1 MRLYG
6 EKIAIRS
13 RGGRDDEPDDTCSGF
28 VIPTKLPTT
37 DRSEGRTIL
46 DDEYVGP
53 MSDER
58 PALSVVASPTRR
70 RSILELAGEAERQG
84 FPALACPTL
93 GGALGL
99 CVSLAHVTSTIRF
112 YTAIQGIYGNSV
124 AEIGNLASHV
134 HEVSGGRFA
143 LGLGVSHEPM
153 VKRLGVDMGPPLGD
167 MREFVAALRANEKF
181 SGELPPIY
189 VAALRDRMLDLAQ
202 EIGQGALWANASL
215 RHTRVQR
222 DRVTR
227 SDFHLANM
235 IPTVISDDVEAAAAV
250 NRRTMSIYVRLP
262 NYRNY
267 WKAAGYV
274 EEMEA
279 VEALLA
285 AGRRDD
291 VESAMSDRWL
301 ADCTLFGPPE
311 RIREGFAA
319 WREIGV
325 EPIAVMSSVSGG
337 QVKAIG
343 ELFDLYS

>member
-1 MRLYG
+1 
-6 EKIAIRS
+6 
-13 RGGRDDEPDDTCSGF
+13 
-28 VIPTKLPTT
+28 
-37 DRSEGRTIL
+37 
-46 DDEYVGP
+46 

-70 RSILELAGEAERQG
+70 TAILELATEAERRG

-99 CVSLAHVTSTIRF
+99 CVSLAHVTSSIRF
-112 YTAIQGIYGNSV
+112 YTAIQGIYGNSP
-124 AEIGNLASHV
+124 AEIANIASHT

-143 LGLGVSHEPM
+143 LGLGVSHEAM
-153 VKRLGVDMGPPLGD
+153 VKRLGVAMGPPLSD
-167 MREFVAALRANEKF
+167 MREFVDTLRSNERF
-181 SGELPPIY
+181 SGTLPPIY
-189 VAALRDRMLDLAQ
+189 VAALRDRMLAMAQ

-215 RHTRVQR
+215 RHTAVQR
-222 DRVTR
+222 RRVE
-227 SDFHLANM
+227 DPNFYLANM
-235 IPTVISDDVEAAAAV
+235 IPTVISDDRVAAAAI
-250 NRRTMSIYVRLP
+250 NRRTMSVYVRLP

-279 VEALLA
+279 VESLIA

-291 VESAMSDRWL
+291 VEQAMSDAWL
-301 ADCTLFGPPE
+301 ADCTLFGTADE
-311 RIREGFAA
+311 VRDGFCA

-325 EPIAVMSSVSGG
+325 EPIAVMSSTSGG

-343 ELFDLYS
+343 ELFGLFD